1 MPGIDIMQIKTVI
14 ALASPFFLSFPAFAQ
29 KGDCITQAAQC
40 FQVNPL
46 LIKAIIWHES
56 RNQPQALNINKNK
69 TVDVGIMQINTVH
82 FNSLKRRGIDEQ
94 RLRKDS
100 CANVFSGTWILK
112 QKIERY
118 GYTWDGIGS
127 YYSRTAIH
135 REKYVR
141 NIVSLIAHQT
151 ATLDKIAVPPSQ
163 SVPTL
168 FSCK

>member
-1 MPGIDIMQIKTVI
+1 MQIKTFI
-14 ALASPFFLSFPAFAQ
+14 AFALASPFFLSCQAFARND
-29 KGDCITQAAQC
+29 DCITQAAQC
-40 FQVNPL
+40 FQINPL
-46 LIKAIIWHES
+46 IIKAIIWQES
-56 RNQPQALNINKNK
+56 KNQPQALNVNKNK

-82 FNSLKRRGIDEQ
+82 FSKLKSHGIDEQ
-94 RLRKDS
+94 RLRQDS

-127 YYSRTAIH
+127 YHSRTAIH
-135 REKYVR
+135 REKYVQ

-151 ATLDKIAVPPSQ
+151 ATIEKIAVALTP
-163 SVPTL
+163 SVPEL